1 MVLFYQIIE
10 KKRVFEFILTFW
22 LVFGQIGNGLPPPL
36 KDSGLQESGDDI
48 EVEEVLFLNPN
59 YLPLQLGNRWIY
71 ERMDSRFKRTER
83 VKIEIIAR
91 PIIRWTTYYAFNQL
105 PFVPGLEGEPN
116 LLIRYDQSTQR
127 FVRLI
132 PEGQDGEEVPLFPAD
147 GSTDANFDHSLE
159 NKGCPVANRLSYL
172 TCSDCENI
180 GLEIVFDRGL
190 GIVEVG
196 TFSDWGSEFF
206 RLKSA
211 LVNGQTFGNTSYW
224 EESSDGQSRSKTVV
238 TQTNPLISLH
248 VKKKKKEVDLLLS
261 VKNTTNHFLGFNFL
275 SSQTYD
281 FFVREKNSGFEVWR
295 WSKDNFFTQVIRS
308 QALLPQKE
316 WKFKVVWN
324 LKDNER
330 NKLKLG
336 VYEVVGILTSQIPRQ
351 SSFVEIIL
359 P

>member
-1 MVLFYQIIE
+1 M
-10 KKRVFEFILTFW
+10 TFW
-22 LVFGQIGNGLPPPL
+22 LVFGQIGNGLPSTL
-36 KDSGLQESGDDI
+36 KDAGFQESGDGI
-48 EVEEVLFLNPN
+48 KGEEALFLGPD

-71 ERMDSRFKRTER
+71 ERIDSRFKRTER

-91 PIIRWTTYYAFNQL
+91 PIMRWTTYYAFNQL
-105 PFVPGLEGEPN
+105 PFVPGLESEHN
-116 LLIRYDQSTQR
+116 LLVRYDQSTQR

-132 PEGQDGEEVPLFPAD
+132 PEGQEGEEVPLFPVD
-147 GSTDANFDHSLE
+147 GSSDATFDYSLE
-159 NKGCPVANRLSYL
+159 DKGCPVPNRLSYL

-180 GLEIVFDRGL
+180 GFEMVFDRGL

-211 LVNGQTFGNTSYW
+211 LVNGQTFGDTLHLEAKSK
-224 EESSDGQSRSKTVV
+224 GQPRSKTVI
-238 TQTNPLISLH
+238 TRTDPLISLH
-248 VKKKKKEVDLLLS
+248 VEKKKNQVDLLLS

-295 WSKDNFFTQVIRS
+295 WSKGNFFTQVVRS

-330 NKLKLG
+330 NELKLG
-336 VYEVVGILTSQIPRQ
+336 VYEVVGILSSEIPRQ
-351 SSFVEIIL
+351 SSSVEIVL

>member
-1 MVLFYQIIE
+1 MVLFYQII
-10 KKRVFEFILTFW
+10 KKKCVFEFIFSFW
-22 LVFGQIGNGLPPPL
+22 WVFVQIGNGLPPTL
-36 KDSGLQESGDDI
+36 KDSGLQESADAI
-48 EVEEVLFLNPN
+48 EVEEVIFLDPD

-71 ERMDSRFKRTER
+71 ERIDSRFKRTER

-105 PFVPGLEGEPN
+105 PFVPGLEGKRN

-132 PEGQDGEEVPLFPAD
+132 PEGQEGEEVPLFPAD
-147 GSTDANFDHSLE
+147 GSTDANFDHSL
-159 NKGCPVANRLSYL
+159 GGAGYPVANRRSYL
-172 TCSDCENI
+172 TCSDCDNI

-190 GIVEVG
+190 GVMEVG
-196 TFSDWGSEFF
+196 TFFDWGSEFF

-211 LVNGQTFGNTSYW
+211 LVNGEMFGDTSYW
-224 EESSDGQSRSKTVV
+224 EERSDGQSRSKPVF

-248 VKKKKKEVDLLLS
+248 VEKKKKEVELLLS
-261 VKNTTNHFLGFNFL
+261 VKNTTKYFLGFNFL

-281 FFVREKNSGFEVWR
+281 FFVREKDSDFEVWR
-295 WSKDNFFTQVIRS
+295 WSKGNFFTQVVRS

-330 NKLKLG
+330 NELKLG

-351 SSFVEIIL
+351 SSSVEIIL